1 MDGTERII
9 AKPKNTIQP
18 RKKGVKNCVVNGG
31 FKKQL

>member
-18 RKKGVKNCVVNGG
+18 REKGVNNCVVNGG